1 MKDFFL
7 WLFKERTEP
16 FDITFFSI
24 WHILFMVLIFGG
36 TIAAAILI
44 RKKSDEVK
52 ERICRGLIITAVSL
66 YVLDMFVM
74 PLYVDSYNAHVDK
87 LPFHICTLMSIV
99 AIFVQFN
106 KKLSFLREP
115 VAFLSIVA
123 PMMYI
128 CYPGTAIGDVSP
140 FCYRIIQTFL
150 YHGILFAWGF
160 MRIAT
165 KAVVPNIKNCYKSL
179 IALLVVAVWAAFGNA
194 VYEDYNSNWF
204 FLEGGIIPLPE
215 AVEPFLAPVIVIV
228 GIFAMVMTI
237 YGIYYATV
245 AIMKKYSKTETV
257 GENTEEKT
265 EITV

>member
-1 MKDFFL
+1 MRDFFL

-16 FDITFFSI
+16 FDISFFNI
-24 WHILFMVLIFGG
+24 WHILFMLLIFGG

-44 RKKSDEVK
+44 RKKSEEAK
-52 ERICRGLIITAVSL
+52 ERVCKGLIISAVSL

-74 PLYVDSYNAHVDK
+74 PLYVEEYSSHIDK

-106 KKLSFLREP
+106 KHLAFLREP

-128 CYPGTAIGDVSP
+128 CYPGNAIGDVSP

-150 YHGILFAWGF
+150 YHGALFAWGF
-160 MRIAT
+160 MRIST

-179 IALLVVAVWAAFGNA
+179 VGILLVAVWAAFGNA
-194 VYEDYNSNWF
+194 VYADYNWF

-228 GIFAMVMTI
+228 SVFGMVMAI
-237 YGIYYATV
+237 YGIYYATM
-245 AIMKKYSKTETV
+245 AIMKKYSKAQAV
-257 GENTEEKT
+257 NEKAEVNT